1 MKDSNSQ
8 SVTDEEVKKI
18 LQRIKSR
25 KDTHP
30 DYISDEL
37 ESLQATVLAS
47 HARLENAL
55 ETRIILQLRKNVGT
69 IDDAV
74 RYKIVAFIRQLL
86 VDVSFRNKLNIIE
99 GYKDATDNLIK
110 LLQKTNT
117 YRNEFAHPDGMELR
131 GKYNFNEFKS
141 KENIRNI
148 LRCFDQAEREMDNY
162 FIKIDGVPKMREK

>member
-1 MKDSNSQ
+1 MGINQEIKELLHN
-8 SVTDEEVKKI
+8 
-18 LQRIKSR
+18 IKSR

-30 DYISDEL
+30 DYISDDLEL
-37 ESLQATVLAS
+37 LQATVLAS

-55 ETRIILQLRKNVGT
+55 ETRIILQLRKGLGT

-74 RYKIVAFIRQLL
+74 RYKIAGFIKQLL
-86 VDVSFRNKLNIIE
+86 VDISFRNKLNIIE
-99 GYKDATDNLIK
+99 GYKDATDGLIK

-131 GKYNFNEFKS
+131 GKYNFNEPRS
-141 KENIRNI
+141 KENIRNL
-148 LRCFDQAEREMDNY
+148 LRCFDLAEREMDNY

>member
-1 MKDSNSQ
+1 MNI
-8 SVTDEEVKKI
+8 DEEIKNL
-18 LQRIKSR
+18 LQSIKSR

-55 ETRIILQLRKNVGT
+55 ETRIIIQLRKSIGI
-69 IDDAV
+69 IDDDT
-74 RYKIVAFIRQLL
+74 RYKIAAFIKQLL
-86 VDVSFRNKLNIIE
+86 VDISFRNKLNIIE

-110 LLQKTNT
+110 LLQKANR

-131 GKYNFNEFKS
+131 NKYNLSEPES
-141 KENIRNI
+141 KESVRNL
-148 LRCFDQAEREMDNY
+148 LRCFDQVEREMDNY

>member
-1 MKDSNSQ
+1 MSI
-8 SVTDEEVKKI
+8 DEEIKNL
-18 LQRIKSR
+18 LQSIKSR

-55 ETRIILQLRKNVGT
+55 ETRIILQLSKSTGI
-69 IDDAV
+69 IDNAL
-74 RYKIVAFIRQLL
+74 RYKIAAFIKQLL
-86 VDVSFRNKLNIIE
+86 IDISFRNKLNIID

-110 LLQKTNT
+110 LLHKTNK
-117 YRNEFAHPDGMELR
+117 YRNEFTHPDGMELR
-131 GKYNFNEFKS
+131 GKYNLNEPKS
-141 KENIRNI
+141 KENIRNL
-148 LRCFDQAEREMDNY
+148 LRCFDLAEREMDNY